1 MATTTEDIYNLIAD
15 VTHNSLLERHL
26 IEYQIDDVID
36 DLLDDELYTTIDEA
50 LEVLYNTI
58 STESSVRPNL
68 DQQQLFKTVFPT
80 ASANLE
86 IAVTKIKERNSMTV
100 PTQSRTEDRIHTSWA
115 YQEHCRCQDCQQYR
129 RRLKRRQKEACKAIS
144 TPPCGDLKKHNIAIE
159 WGNNCTECND
169 AFVESLK

>member
-1 MATTTEDIYNLIAD
+1 MVTTTEDIYNLIAD

-36 DLLDDELYTTIDEA
+36 DLIDELYMYADDA
-50 LEVLYNTI
+50 LELLYHTI

-86 IAVTKIKERNSMTV
+86 IAVTKIKERKGVRIWQNS
-100 PTQSRTEDRIHTSWA
+100 
-115 YQEHCRCQDCQQYR
+115 
-129 RRLKRRQKEACKAIS
+129 KA
-144 TPPCGDLKKHNIAIE
+144 PPCGDYKKHDAAIE

-169 AFVESLK
+169 AFVESFK

>member
-26 IEYQIDDVID
+26 VEYQIDDVID

-50 LEVLYNTI
+50 LEVLYSTI

-80 ASANLE
+80 ANENLE
-86 IAVTKIKERNSMTV
+86 IAVTKIKERKGV
-100 PTQSRTEDRIHTSWA
+100 R
-115 YQEHCRCQDCQQYR
+115 
-129 RRLKRRQKEACKAIS
+129 K
-144 TPPCGDLKKHNIAIE
+144 
-159 WGNNCTECND
+159 
-169 AFVESLK
+169 